1 MNGNLYLM
9 EMRRN
14 LKGFAI
20 WSAAVGLCVA
30 STFAII
36 PTFIGNRA
44 QLLAAYP
51 EDLLKA
57 MGMDAAAW
65 SSVLGVY
72 ASYYVFFVPLL
83 GAVYA
88 AGLGS
93 NILAREERERTAE
106 FLLSRPLSRIEIA
119 VSKMLALLSYIT
131 ALWLVSTIVGIIGL
145 KASAGEIDSGAYW
158 VLSVYGYLLVAAF
171 GFLAF
176 FLSLLVRRGRTIVGA
191 GIGIVLGAYLLD
203 VLGNLS
209 DKVAALARLSP
220 FHYLD
225 TGVMAPGYA
234 LALGNM
240 AFYVAL
246 IVACAA
252 AALPVYRRKDILV

>member
-20 WSAAVGLCVA
+20 WSAVVVLCVA
-30 STFAII
+30 TTFAII

-51 EDLLKA
+51 ADLLKA
-57 MGMDAAAW
+57 MGIDAAAW
-65 SSVLGVY
+65 GSVLGVY

-88 AGLGS
+88 ASLGA
-93 NILAREERERTAE
+93 NIIAREERENTAE
-106 FLLSRPLSRIEIA
+106 FLLSRPLSRIEIV
-119 VSKMLALLSYIT
+119 VSKMLVLLSYVT
-131 ALWLVSTIVGIIGL
+131 ALWLLSTVAGIIGL
-145 KASAGEIDSGAYW
+145 RVSSREIDFSAFW
-158 VLSVYGYLLVAAF
+158 MLSIYGYLLVAAF
-171 GFLAF
+171 GFLAL
-176 FLSLLVRRGRTIVGA
+176 FLSLLVRRGKSIVGA

-209 DKVAALARLSP
+209 DKGAALARLSP

-225 TGVMAPGYA
+225 TEVTIPGYA
-234 LALGNM
+234 LEPGNVL
-240 AFYVAL
+240 FFVVL
-246 IVACAA
+246 IVACVA
-252 AALPVYRRKDILV
+252 AALKVYRRKDIFV